1 MNDLDDGLMTDSADD
16 FTGSSGDARLPEES
30 PLDAVVASAV
40 RGFDAGAKSRVSS
53 RLRWPRRSARSSRPP
68 STKALTP
75 ERHQL
80 LAETAP
86 EAVEAEFRTMTGE
99 SAGPAEPEVENH
111 FPNVYVFMQ
120 DFLVKVQA
128 RPVRDGLAL
137 HWCSQWWDHPEAVSR
152 LEALWKAFEVLRR
165 DPGTGAATWWRDY
178 ADPTMA
184 ALSDAAGTFAKCS
197 DTSPCRTPGPA
208 DGAARCVAARVG
220 WVNPERLT
228 EKVRPRSRAHFF
240 SAQLRWVAGVQGAG
254 TTDAAFLASMNASDV
269 SSVQ

>member
-1 MNDLDDGLMTDSADD
+1 MSDLDDGLMTDAPADIPR
-16 FTGSSGDARLPEES
+16 SSGSPRPPAAS

-40 RGFDAGAKSRVSS
+40 RGFDAGAIVEGVVTAEVAKEVRKIVAAA
-53 RLRWPRRSARSSRPP
+53 L
-68 STKALTP
+68 TKALTP
-75 ERHQL
+75 ERRQL
-80 LAETAP
+80 LADTAA
-86 EAVEAEFRTMTGE
+86 EAVEAEFKTMTGD
-99 SAGPAEPEVENH
+99 SAAAAAEDADPEVENH
-111 FPNVYVFMQ
+111 FPNVYVFVQ

-197 DTSPCRTPGPA
+197 DTTHAVPPDLPMEQPA
-208 DGAARCVAARVG
+208 PWLLESDGA
-220 WVNPERLT
+220 T
-228 EKVRPRSRAHFF
+228 
-240 SAQLRWVAGVQGAG
+240 
-254 TTDAAFLASMNASDV
+254 LAT
-269 SSVQ
+269 

>member
-1 MNDLDDGLMTDSADD
+1 MSDLDDGLMTDSADD
-16 FTGSSGDARLPEES
+16 VVAGSSGDVRPPTES

-40 RGFDAGAKSRVSS
+40 RGFDAGAIVEGVVTAEVAKQVRKIVAAG
-53 RLRWPRRSARSSRPP
+53 L
-68 STKALTP
+68 TKALTP
-75 ERHQL
+75 ERRQL
-80 LAETAP
+80 LADTAA
-86 EAVEAEFRTMTGE
+86 EAVEAEFKTMTGD
-99 SAGPAEPEVENH
+99 SADAAAEDADPEVENH
-111 FPNVYVFMQ
+111 FPNVYVFVQ

-197 DTSPCRTPGPA
+197 DTSHAVPPDLPMEQPA
-208 DGAARCVAARVG
+208 PWLLESDG
-220 WVNPERLT
+220 
-228 EKVRPRSRAHFF
+228 S
-240 SAQLRWVAGVQGAG
+240 S
-254 TTDAAFLASMNASDV
+254 LAS
-269 SSVQ
+269 

>member
-1 MNDLDDGLMTDSADD
+1 MSDLDDGLMTDNDS
-16 FTGSSGDARLPEES
+16 GSSGALRPTAHS

-40 RGFDAGAKSRVSS
+40 QGFDAGAMVEGVVAAEVSKEV
-53 RLRWPRRSARSSRPP
+53 RKIVAAAL
-68 STKALTP
+68 TKTLTP
-75 ERHQL
+75 ERRQL
-80 LAETAP
+80 LADTAAA
-86 EAVEAEFRTMTGE
+86 AVEAEFQTMTGE
-99 SAGPAEPEVENH
+99 TDSTAAGDEPEVENH
-111 FPNVYVFMQ
+111 FPNVYVFVQ

-197 DTSPCRTPGPA
+197 DTTHAVPPDLPVEPPA
-208 DGAARCVAARVG
+208 AWLLQSDGST
-220 WVNPERLT
+220 L
-228 EKVRPRSRAHFF
+228 
-240 SAQLRWVAGVQGAG
+240 
-254 TTDAAFLASMNASDV
+254 SD
-269 SSVQ
+269 

>member
-1 MNDLDDGLMTDSADD
+1 MSSVRDDPADN
-16 FTGSSGDARLPEES
+16 S
-30 PLDAVVASAV
+30 
-40 RGFDAGAKSRVSS
+40 RGGQ
-53 RLRWPRRSARSSRPP
+53 RRSGLRRGRQVEGVVTAEVAKEVRKIVAAAL
-68 STKALTP
+68 TKALTP
-75 ERHQL
+75 ERRQL

-220 WVNPERLT
+220 
-228 EKVRPRSRAHFF
+228 RST
-240 SAQLRWVAGVQGAG
+240 L
-254 TTDAAFLASMNASDV
+254 SD
-269 SSVQ
+269 